1 VRPFSRRGLLTQ
13 PLYQNVA
20 LDGARGAE
28 FTALF
33 CLYESSRKRAFT
45 KTLLRSMTENFAQE
59 IYMLSTLT
67 GLPRSLLELQS
78 ANTPER
84 DAYKISASAAGRVWS
99 VGLGMRWRD
108 LPANFSPGK
117 ILRAALCCR
126 PGKFYRCR
134 NNGQEIGRRSY
145 QIHRAL
151 GHERAI
157 HGISGRKAGK
167 TFQRSRGSNR
177 CVPAAGSQSARV
189 SPAGTNRPHCG
200 PTQEPKIIAIISR
213 VTLWLAAIPGSD
225 SAEWLEL

>member
-1 VRPFSRRGLLTQ
+1 
-13 PLYQNVA
+13 VA

-157 HGISGRKAGK
+157 NGISGRKAGK
-167 TFQRSRGSNR
+167 TFQRY
-177 CVPAAGSQSARV
+177 
-189 SPAGTNRPHCG
+189 H
-200 PTQEPKIIAIISR
+200 E
-213 VTLWLAAIPGSD
+213 AAIAACPQREANLRESLPPARTGRTAGRRKSRKL
-225 SAEWLEL
+225 SP